1 MIRSSCS
8 PFDYAPPALR
18 SDDKEHALLRSDDAR
33 ETCRSGDKEYLL
45 FVQNGARDLVTLSG
59 AAKEN
64 TLGDATT

>member
-8 PFDYAPPALR
+8 PFDYAPPA
-18 SDDKEHALLRSDDAR
+18 LRSDDAR

-45 FVQNGARDLVTLSG
+45 FVQNGARDLVILSG

>member
-18 SDDKEHALLRSDDAR
+18 SDDARETCRSDDAR

-45 FVQNGARDLVTLSG
+45 FVQNGARDLVILSG